1 MKTKEAKEL
10 INVSI
15 NELISLA
22 SYSIEENT
30 VPPYDFIVKKFSDTW
45 ADMYLDE
52 ELKEKEGKHC
62 YIIWDNCCSYA
73 IRAIVV
79 ADDLDENVKRL
90 ILDMMDNVIF
100 DLIYPD
106 ALGQITGEEIVGGA
120 YSPNF
125 NGDYKELLN
134 YIDTNEQAMNAISDY
149 EYSWLQV
156 LVNGRLDL
164 VTLQFKER

>member
-1 MKTKEAKEL
+1 MTATKEAKEL

-15 NELISLA
+15 DELISLA
-22 SYSIEENT
+22 SYNIEETT
-30 VPPYDFIVKKFSDTW
+30 VPSYDFIVENFSDTW

-52 ELKEKEGKHC
+52 ELKEQEGKHC
-62 YIIWDNCCSYA
+62 YIIWDKCGYG

-79 ADDLDENVKRL
+79 SDELDEKTKMQ
-90 ILDMMDNVIF
+90 ILDIMDNVIF

-106 ALGQITGEEIVGGA
+106 ALEQVTGEEIVGGA
-120 YSPNF
+120 YGPNF

-134 YIDTNEQAMNAISDY
+134 YINTNEQAMKAISKY

-156 LVNGRLDL
+156 LVNDRLDL
-164 VTLQFKER
+164 VTL

>member
-1 MKTKEAKEL
+1 MTVKQLEK
-10 INVSI
+10 VSI

-22 SYSIEENT
+22 SYSIEETT
-30 VPPYDFIVKKFSDTW
+30 VPSYDKIVKDFSDTW

-52 ELKEKEGKHC
+52 DLKEQEGKHC
-62 YIIWDNCCSYA
+62 YIIWDNCCPYA

-79 ADDLDENVKRL
+79 AEELDKNAKMS
-90 ILDMMDNVIF
+90 ILDIMDNVIF

-106 ALGQITGEEIVGGA
+106 AVEQVTREEIVGGA

-125 NGDYKELLN
+125 NGDYEELLN
-134 YIDTNEQAMNAISDY
+134 YIDTNKQAMEDIS
-149 EYSWLQV
+149 EYKYTWLQV

-164 VTLQFKER
+164 VTL

>member
-1 MKTKEAKEL
+1 MVISKATKEL

-22 SYSIEENT
+22 SYNIEETT
-30 VPPYDFIVKKFSDTW
+30 VPPYNSIVENFSDTW

-52 ELKEKEGKHC
+52 ELKEQEEKHC
-62 YIIWDNCCSYA
+62 YIIWDECSYS

-79 ADDLDENVKRL
+79 SDELDEKTKMQ
-90 ILDMMDNVIF
+90 ILDIMDNVIF

-106 ALGQITGEEIVGGA
+106 ALEQVTREEIVNGS

-125 NGDYKELLN
+125 NGDYEELLN
-134 YIDTNEQAMNAISDY
+134 YIDTDERAMKAISEY

-164 VTLQFKER
+164 VTL

>member
-1 MKTKEAKEL
+1 MTATKEAKEL

-22 SYSIEENT
+22 SYNIEETT
-30 VPPYDFIVKKFSDTW
+30 VPSYDFIVENFSDTW

-52 ELKEKEGKHC
+52 ELKEQEGKHC
-62 YIIWDNCCSYA
+62 YIIWDKCGYG

-79 ADDLDENVKRL
+79 SDELDEKTKML
-90 ILDMMDNVIF
+90 ILDIMDNVIF

-106 ALGQITGEEIVGGA
+106 ALEQVTGEEIVGGA
-120 YSPNF
+120 YGPNY

-134 YIDTNEQAMNAISDY
+134 YIDTNEQALEAISKY

-156 LVNGRLDL
+156 LVNDRLDL
-164 VTLQFKER
+164 VTL

>member
-1 MKTKEAKEL
+1 MTATKEAKQL

-22 SYSIEENT
+22 SYSIEETT
-30 VPPYDFIVKKFSDTW
+30 VPPYDFIVKNFSDTW
-45 ADMYLDE
+45 AGMYLDE
-52 ELKEKEGKHC
+52 ELKGQEGERC
-62 YIIWDNCCSYA
+62 YIIWDKCDCG

-79 ADDLDENVKRL
+79 ADELDENVKRV
-90 ILDMMDNVIF
+90 ILDIIDNVIF

-106 ALGQITGEEIVGGA
+106 ALEQVTGEEIVGGA
-120 YSPNF
+120 YGPNY

-134 YIDTNEQAMNAISDY
+134 YIDTNEQALKAISTY

-156 LVNGRLDL
+156 LVNDRLDL
-164 VTLQFKER
+164 VTL

>member
-1 MKTKEAKEL
+1 MKTKEAKQL

-22 SYSIEENT
+22 SYSIEETT
-30 VPPYDFIVKKFSDTW
+30 VPPYDFIVKNFSNIW
-45 ADMYLDE
+45 ADMYLNE
-52 ELKEKEGKHC
+52 ELKEQGREHC
-62 YIIWDNCCSYA
+62 YIIWDKGGCD

-79 ADDLDENVKRL
+79 ADELDEKTKMQ
-90 ILDMMDNVIF
+90 ILDIMDNVIF

-106 ALGQITGEEIVGGA
+106 ALGQVTGEEIVGGA
-120 YSPNF
+120 YNLNF

-134 YIDTNEQAMNAISDY
+134 YIDTNEQALKAISDY

-164 VTLQFKER
+164 VTL

>member
-30 VPPYDFIVKKFSDTW
+30 VPPYDFIVKNFSDTW

-52 ELKEKEGKHC
+52 ELKEQEGKHC
-62 YIIWDNCCSYA
+62 YIIWDKCDYG

-79 ADDLDENVKRL
+79 SDELDENTKRL
-90 ILDMMDNVIF
+90 ILDIMDNVIF

-106 ALGQITGEEIVGGA
+106 ALGQIIGEEIVGGA
-120 YSPNF
+120 YGPNF

-156 LVNGRLDL
+156 LVNDRLDL
-164 VTLQFKER
+164 VTL

>member
-1 MKTKEAKEL
+1 MKTKEAKQL

-22 SYSIEENT
+22 SYNIEENT
-30 VPPYDFIVKKFSDTW
+30 VPPYDFIVKNFSDTW
-45 ADMYLDE
+45 ADIYLDE

-62 YIIWDNCCSYA
+62 YIIWDKCNYG

-79 ADDLDENVKRL
+79 ADELDEKTKML
-90 ILDMMDNVIF
+90 ILDIMDNVIF

-106 ALGQITGEEIVGGA
+106 ALEQVTGEEIVGA
-120 YSPNF
+120 NF
-125 NGDYKELLN
+125 NNDYKELLN
-134 YIDTNEQAMNAISDY
+134 YIDTNEQALKAISDY

-164 VTLQFKER
+164 VTL

>member
-1 MKTKEAKEL
+1 MTVKQLEK
-10 INVSI
+10 VSI
-15 NELISLA
+15 DELISLS
-22 SYSIEENT
+22 SYSIEETT
-30 VPPYDFIVKKFSDTW
+30 VPSYDFIVENFSDTW

-52 ELKEKEGKHC
+52 GLKEQEGKHC
-62 YIIWDNCCSYA
+62 YIIWDKCNYS

-79 ADDLDENVKRL
+79 AEELDKNAKTL
-90 ILDMMDNVIF
+90 ILDIMDNVIF

-106 ALGQITGEEIVGGA
+106 AVEQVTREEIVGGA

-125 NGDYKELLN
+125 NGDYEKLLN
-134 YIDTNEQAMNAISDY
+134 YIDTNKQAMETISDY

-164 VTLQFKER
+164 VTL

>member
-1 MKTKEAKEL
+1 MTATKEAKEL

-22 SYSIEENT
+22 SYSIEETT
-30 VPPYDFIVKKFSDTW
+30 VPPYVSVVENFSDTW

-52 ELKEKEGKHC
+52 ELKEQEGKHC
-62 YIIWDNCCSYA
+62 YIIWDKCGYG

-79 ADDLDENVKRL
+79 SDELDEKTKMQ
-90 ILDMMDNVIF
+90 ILDIMDNVIF
-100 DLIYPD
+100 ELIYPD
-106 ALGQITGEEIVGGA
+106 ALEQLTGEEIVGGA
-120 YSPNF
+120 YGPNY
-125 NGDYKELLN
+125 NGDYEELLN
-134 YIDTNEQAMNAISDY
+134 YIDTNEQALEAISDY

-164 VTLQFKER
+164 VTL

>member
-1 MKTKEAKEL
+1 MTAKQLEK
-10 INVSI
+10 VSI

-22 SYSIEENT
+22 SYSIEETT
-30 VPPYDFIVKKFSDTW
+30 VPPYDKIVEDFSDTW

-52 ELKEKEGKHC
+52 DLKEQEGKHC
-62 YIIWDNCCSYA
+62 YIIWDNCCPYA

-79 ADDLDENVKRL
+79 AEELDKNAKTL
-90 ILDMMDNVIF
+90 ILDIMDNVIF

-106 ALGQITGEEIVGGA
+106 AVEQVTGEEIVGGA

-125 NGDYKELLN
+125 NGDYEKLLN
-134 YIDTNEQAMNAISDY
+134 YIDTNKQAMEDISDY
-149 EYSWLQV
+149 EYTWLQV

-164 VTLQFKER
+164 VTL

>member
-1 MKTKEAKEL
+1 MTVKQLEK
-10 INVSI
+10 VSI

-22 SYSIEENT
+22 SYSIEETT
-30 VPPYDFIVKKFSDTW
+30 VPPYDKIVEDFSDTW

-52 ELKEKEGKHC
+52 DLKEQEGKHC
-62 YIIWDNCCSYA
+62 YIIWDNCCPYA

-79 ADDLDENVKRL
+79 SDELDEKTKMR
-90 ILDMMDNVIF
+90 ILDIMDNVIF

-106 ALGQITGEEIVGGA
+106 AVEQVTGEEIVGGA
-120 YSPNF
+120 YGPNF
-125 NGDYKELLN
+125 NGNYEKLLN

-149 EYSWLQV
+149 EYTWLQV

-164 VTLQFKER
+164 VIL

>member
-1 MKTKEAKEL
+1 MTAAKEAKEL

-22 SYSIEENT
+22 SYNIEETT
-30 VPPYDFIVKKFSDTW
+30 VPSYDFIVENFSDTW
-45 ADMYLDE
+45 ADMYLDKE
-52 ELKEKEGKHC
+52 LLKEQEGKHC
-62 YIIWDNCCSYA
+62 YIIWDKCGYG

-79 ADDLDENVKRL
+79 SDELDENTKMR
-90 ILDMMDNVIF
+90 ILDIMDNVIF

-106 ALGQITGEEIVGGA
+106 ALEQVTGKEIVGGA
-120 YSPNF
+120 YGPNY

-134 YIDTNEQAMNAISDY
+134 YIDTNEQALKAISDY

-156 LVNGRLDL
+156 LVNDRLDL
-164 VTLQFKER
+164 VTL

>member
-1 MKTKEAKEL
+1 MNTKEAKQL

-22 SYSIEENT
+22 SYSIEETT
-30 VPPYDFIVKKFSDTW
+30 VPPYDFIVKNFSDTW

-52 ELKEKEGKHC
+52 ELKEQEGKHC
-62 YIIWDNCCSYA
+62 YIIWDKCNYG

-79 ADDLDENVKRL
+79 SDELDEKTKML
-90 ILDMMDNVIF
+90 ILDIMDNVIF

-106 ALGQITGEEIVGGA
+106 ALGQVSREEIVGA
-120 YSPNF
+120 NF

-134 YIDTNEQAMNAISDY
+134 YIDTNEQALKVISDY

-164 VTLQFKER
+164 VTL

>member
-1 MKTKEAKEL
+1 MTATKEAKEL

-15 NELISLA
+15 DELISLA
-22 SYSIEENT
+22 SYNIEETT
-30 VPPYDFIVKKFSDTW
+30 VPSYDFIVENFSDTW

-52 ELKEKEGKHC
+52 ELKEQEGKHC
-62 YIIWDNCCSYA
+62 YIIWDKCGYG

-79 ADDLDENVKRL
+79 SDELDENAKML
-90 ILDMMDNVIF
+90 ILDIMDNVIF

-106 ALGQITGEEIVGGA
+106 ALEQVTGEEIVGGA
-120 YSPNF
+120 YGPNF

-134 YIDTNEQAMNAISDY
+134 YIDTNKQALEAISKY

-156 LVNGRLDL
+156 LVNDRLDL
-164 VTLQFKER
+164 VTL

>member
-1 MKTKEAKEL
+1 MTTTKEAKEL

-22 SYSIEENT
+22 SYDIEETT
-30 VPPYDFIVKKFSDTW
+30 VPPYDSIVENFSDTW

-52 ELKEKEGKHC
+52 ELKEQEGKHC
-62 YIIWDNCCSYA
+62 YIIWDKCGYG

-79 ADDLDENVKRL
+79 SDELDEKTKMR
-90 ILDMMDNVIF
+90 ILDIMDNVIF

-106 ALGQITGEEIVGGA
+106 ALEQVTGEGIVGGA
-120 YSPNF
+120 YGPGF
-125 NGDYKELLN
+125 NNDYKELLN
-134 YIDTNEQAMNAISDY
+134 YIDTNEQALEAISDY

-156 LVNGRLDL
+156 LVNDRLDL
-164 VTLQFKER
+164 VTL

>member
-1 MKTKEAKEL
+1 MTAAKEAKKL

-22 SYSIEENT
+22 SYNIEETT
-30 VPPYDFIVKKFSDTW
+30 VPPYDKIVEDFSDTW

-52 ELKEKEGKHC
+52 DLKEQEGKHC
-62 YIIWDNCCSYA
+62 FIIWDNCCPYA

-79 ADDLDENVKRL
+79 AEELDDNAKMR
-90 ILDMMDNVIF
+90 ILDIMDNVIF

-106 ALGQITGEEIVGGA
+106 AVEQVTGEEIVGGA
-120 YSPNF
+120 YGPNF
-125 NGDYKELLN
+125 NGDYEKLLN
-134 YIDTNEQAMNAISDY
+134 YIDTNEQALEAISDY

-156 LVNGRLDL
+156 LVNDRLDL
-164 VTLQFKER
+164 VTL

>member
-1 MKTKEAKEL
+1 MTVKQLEK
-10 INVSI
+10 VSI

-22 SYSIEENT
+22 SYSIEETT
-30 VPPYDFIVKKFSDTW
+30 VPPYDKIVEDFSDTW

-52 ELKEKEGKHC
+52 ELKEQEGEHC
-62 YIIWDNCCSYA
+62 YIIWDKCCPYA

-79 ADDLDENVKRL
+79 SEELDKNAKTL
-90 ILDMMDNVIF
+90 ILDIMDNVIF

-106 ALGQITGEEIVGGA
+106 AVEQVTGEEIVGGA
-120 YSPNF
+120 NGPGF

-134 YIDTNEQAMNAISDY
+134 YIDTNEQAMEDISDY

-156 LVNGRLDL
+156 LVNDRLDL
-164 VTLQFKER
+164 VTL

>member
-52 ELKEKEGKHC
+52 ELKEQEGEHC
-62 YIIWDNCCSYA
+62 YIIWDNCCPYA

-79 ADDLDENVKRL
+79 ADELDENAKRL
-90 ILDMMDNVIF
+90 ILDIMDNVIF

-106 ALGQITGEEIVGGA
+106 TLGQITGEEIVGGA

>member
-1 MKTKEAKEL
+1 MTVKQLEK
-10 INVSI
+10 VSI

-22 SYSIEENT
+22 SYSIEETT
-30 VPPYDFIVKKFSDTW
+30 VPSYDKIVEDFSDTW

-52 ELKEKEGKHC
+52 DLKEQEGKHC
-62 YIIWDNCCSYA
+62 YIIWDKCCPYA

-79 ADDLDENVKRL
+79 AEELDKNAKTL
-90 ILDMMDNVIF
+90 ILDIMDNVIF

-106 ALGQITGEEIVGGA
+106 ALEQVTGEEIVGGA
-120 YSPNF
+120 YGPNF
-125 NGDYKELLN
+125 NGDYEELLN
-134 YIDTNEQAMNAISDY
+134 YIDANEQAINAISDY

-164 VTLQFKER
+164 VTL

>member
-22 SYSIEENT
+22 SYNIEENI
-30 VPPYDFIVKKFSDTW
+30 VPPYDFIVKNFSDTW

-52 ELKEKEGKHC
+52 DLKEQEGKHC
-62 YIIWDNCCSYA
+62 YIIWDKCGYG

-79 ADDLDENVKRL
+79 SDELDENAKML
-90 ILDMMDNVIF
+90 ILDIMDNVIF

-106 ALGQITGEEIVGGA
+106 ALEQVTGEEIVGGA
-120 YSPNF
+120 YGPNF

-134 YIDTNEQAMNAISDY
+134 YIDTNEQALEAISDY

-164 VTLQFKER
+164 VIL

>member
-1 MKTKEAKEL
+1 MTVKQLEK
-10 INVSI
+10 VSI

-22 SYSIEENT
+22 SYSIEETT
-30 VPPYDFIVKKFSDTW
+30 VPSYDKIVEDFSDTW

-52 ELKEKEGKHC
+52 DLKEQEGKHC
-62 YIIWDNCCSYA
+62 YIIWEKCCPYA

-79 ADDLDENVKRL
+79 AEELDKNAKTL
-90 ILDMMDNVIF
+90 ILDIMDNVIF

-106 ALGQITGEEIVGGA
+106 ALEQVTGEEIVGGA
-120 YSPNF
+120 YGPNF
-125 NGDYKELLN
+125 NGDYEELLN
-134 YIDTNEQAMNAISDY
+134 YIDANEQAINAISDY

-164 VTLQFKER
+164 VTL

>member
-1 MKTKEAKEL
+1 MKTKEAKQL

-22 SYSIEENT
+22 SYNIEETT
-30 VPPYDFIVKKFSDTW
+30 VPPYDFIVKNFSDTW

-52 ELKEKEGKHC
+52 KLKEQEGKHC
-62 YIIWDNCCSYA
+62 YIIWDKCDYG

-79 ADDLDENVKRL
+79 ADELDENAKRL
-90 ILDMMDNVIF
+90 ILDIMDNVIF

-106 ALGQITGEEIVGGA
+106 ALGQITREEIVGGA
-120 YSPNF
+120 YGPNF

-164 VTLQFKER
+164 VTL

>member
-1 MKTKEAKEL
+1 MTAAKEAKEL

-22 SYSIEENT
+22 SYNIEETT
-30 VPPYDFIVKKFSDTW
+30 VPSYDFIVENFSDTW

-52 ELKEKEGKHC
+52 DLKEQEGKHC
-62 YIIWDNCCSYA
+62 YIIWDKCGYG

-79 ADDLDENVKRL
+79 SESLDENAKML
-90 ILDMMDNVIF
+90 LLDIMDNVIF

-106 ALGQITGEEIVGGA
+106 ALEQVTGEEIVGGA
-120 YSPNF
+120 YGPNF

-134 YIDTNEQAMNAISDY
+134 YIDTNEQALGAISDY

-156 LVNGRLDL
+156 LVNDRLDL
-164 VTLQFKER
+164 VTL

>member
-1 MKTKEAKEL
+1 MTVKQLEK
-10 INVSI
+10 VSI

-22 SYSIEENT
+22 SYSIEETT
-30 VPPYDFIVKKFSDTW
+30 VPPYDKIVEDFSDTW

-52 ELKEKEGKHC
+52 ELKEQEGEHC
-62 YIIWDNCCSYA
+62 YIIWDKCCPYA

-79 ADDLDENVKRL
+79 SEELDKNAKTL
-90 ILDMMDNVIF
+90 ILDIMDNVIF

-106 ALGQITGEEIVGGA
+106 AVEQVTGEEIVGGTA
-120 YSPNF
+120 GPGF

-134 YIDTNEQAMNAISDY
+134 YIDTNEQAMEDISDY

-156 LVNGRLDL
+156 LVNDRLDL
-164 VTLQFKER
+164 VTL